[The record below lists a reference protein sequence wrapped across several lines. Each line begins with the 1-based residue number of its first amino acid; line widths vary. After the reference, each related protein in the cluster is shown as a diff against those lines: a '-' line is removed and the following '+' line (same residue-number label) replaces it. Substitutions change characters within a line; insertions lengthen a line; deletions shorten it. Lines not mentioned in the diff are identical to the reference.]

1 MITADPT
8 VFPSNIVSKIKQR
21 VQTFD
26 ADLYVTGRPLRD
38 SDPPQ
43 AVGVVASLWSPEED
57 SLEIKGVPIGRQEP
71 TLQRYRV
78 TLQSF
83 VKNMDEEA
91 GISEHA
97 TLSKM
102 IRGMLYRDETLRLQ
116 LASLVWTDGVTTER
130 SKRWGVINQRFV
142 SNEISGVWLFLSV
155 LEFWLETETV

>member
-8 VFPSNIVSKIKQR
+8 AFPSNIVSAIKTR
-21 VQTFD
+21 AQTLD
-26 ADLYVTGRPLRD
+26 ADLYVVRRPLRD

-43 AVGVVASLWSPEED
+43 SIGVAASLWNPEDD
-57 SLEIKGVPIGRQEP
+57 SLEMKGVPIGRQEP
-71 TLQRYRV
+71 TLQRYRI
-78 TLQSF
+78 TIQSF

-102 IRGMLYRDETLRLQ
+102 VRGMLYRDETLRIQ

-142 SNEISGVWLFLSV
+142 SNEIRGVWLFLSV